1 MPRRSVVILGG
12 GCAGLETAFLLRRRL
27 GDAIDLTIVSDRERF
42 SFRPGTVYVPFGANP
57 DRFELPLFQ
66 PADRRNIGL
75 IRSRARGVDTR
86 ARRFQLERSRLPY
99 DYLVI
104 ATGSAACPDEVPG
117 LAEHAKLLWSAEHMP
132 ELRGTVE
139 RVVRAG
145 RDGVLTHVLF
155 LAPPHAGFTAPLYEC
170 ALMLETFRRRA
181 RARGPVRLTL
191 ATAEA
196 AYVPA
201 LGPKLHAVLADEF
214 NLRGIEGL
222 TEHRVAEVTARDVRF
237 RNGQVIAYDELIAL
251 PPQRAAVRYDGLP
264 MDERGFLR
272 VAPDSRA
279 VTGFDGIFAPGDAG
293 DFPLKQAYLA
303 FLQSHAVAEAI
314 VGAVTGD
321 GPRENFDPVSLY
333 LMDDLERATFARVPL
348 DYSGRTADA
357 LGLSRG
363 GDAGYQV
370 SVARLWRLGKKR
382 LGDAVV
388 RRFRAGDP
396 VHAGAGWAAK
406 RAGLEKLGSLLT
418 V

>member
-1 MPRRSVVILGG
+1 MPKRSVVILGG

-27 GDAIDLTIVSDRERF
+27 GDSIDLTIVSDSERF
-42 SFRPGTVYVPFGANP
+42 SFRPATVYVPFGANP
-57 DRFELPLFQ
+57 ERFDLPLFQ
-66 PADRRNIGL
+66 PTDRRNIGV
-75 IRSRARGVDTR
+75 IRSRAQGVDTK

-104 ATGSAACPDEVPG
+104 ATGSAACPEKVPG
-117 LAEHAKLLWSAEHMP
+117 LREHAKLLWSPEHMRA
-132 ELRGTVE
+132 LRATVE

-145 RDGVLTHVLF
+145 RDGVTTQVLF
-155 LAPPHAGFTAPLYEC
+155 LAPPHVGFTGPLYEF
-170 ALMLETFRRRA
+170 ALMLETFLRRA
-181 RARGPVRLTL
+181 RARGAVRLTV
-191 ATAEA
+191 ATAEG
-196 AYVPA
+196 AYLPA

-214 NLRGIEGL
+214 HLRGIDGL
-222 TEHRVAEVTARDVRF
+222 TGHRVEEVTARDVRF
-237 RNGQVIAYDELIAL
+237 MNGQVVAYDELIAL
-251 PPQRAAVRYDGLP
+251 PPQKAAVRYDGLP
-264 MDERGFLR
+264 MDARGFLQ
-272 VAPDSRA
+272 VAPDNRA
-279 VTGFDGIFAPGDAG
+279 VAGHDGIFAPGDAG

-314 VGAVTGD
+314 AGAVTGD

-348 DYSGRTADA
+348 DYSGRTADT

-363 GDAGYQV
+363 GDGGYQV

-396 VHAGAGWAAK
+396 FHAGAGWAAK